1 MAAVAEVHVARLQVD
16 AADEHRHE
24 HVLLVVLGD
33 EVVDLLG
40 HLGRRMA
47 LLRDDTEH
55 VSRHSHEQRGGNTL
69 TRHVAH
75 AEVEF
80 LLLHE
85 EVVQV
90 AADLLGRGHRSEQ
103 VNILAL
109 GERREDSRHHAHLDI
124 AGHLQFVL
132 ERSLQGRRRLE
143 FLHVIHQ
150 RGLHLAERMA
160 QLSDLVDASV
170 VGQVG
175 FKVAGGDGLG
185 LPGQLLQRHH
195 LAVHDA
201 PEDQQHQQETH
212 QHDRQHGAAQPVETG
227 EDVPLG
233 ADDGDA
239 PAGRAERLV
248 EDIARFPVDHELL
261 HALLPALHGVSQGGP
276 VGIGVLEGFRE
287 DGLVEQFRGVRMHE
301 VGTALPDHDAVGIG
315 IGLDGGDG
323 LREPAQGQ
331 VHRDGSD
338 IVVLLVPDGLA
349 VGGDHI
355 RGEDPLGVEV
365 VVRLRP
371 ARSVQQ
377 FGLLIPV
384 HVEIFILVISLL
396 GGLDDTVLV
405 EGIGREPPAL
415 LLEIVR
421 LEGNGAAVEV
431 RIVLQD
437 ATGIDEHR
445 VGGVQMAGNQPVRIV
460 RGHHHFV
467 QDVRH
472 TEHRALQGLGGT
484 GNRFAAHRLAR
495 LGEQEAQRGDED
507 EGREQRDPHTKP
519 GSEAAPEEIG
529 DLVE

>member
-1 MAAVAEVHVARLQVD
+1 
-16 AADEHRHE
+16 
-24 HVLLVVLGD
+24 
-33 EVVDLLG
+33 
-40 HLGRRMA
+40 
-47 LLRDDTEH
+47 
-55 VSRHSHEQRGGNTL
+55 
-69 TRHVAH
+69 
-75 AEVEF
+75 
-80 LLLHE
+80 
-85 EVVQV
+85 
-90 AADLLGRGHRSEQ
+90 
-103 VNILAL
+103 
-109 GERREDSRHHAHLDI
+109 
-124 AGHLQFVL
+124 
-132 ERSLQGRRRLE
+132 
-143 FLHVIHQ
+143 
-150 RGLHLAERMA
+150 
-160 QLSDLVDASV
+160 
-170 VGQVG
+170 
-175 FKVAGGDGLG
+175 
-185 LPGQLLQRHH
+185 
-195 LAVHDA
+195 
-201 PEDQQHQQETH
+201 
-212 QHDRQHGAAQPVETG
+212 
-227 EDVPLG
+227 
-233 ADDGDA
+233 
-239 PAGRAERLV
+239 
-248 EDIARFPVDHELL
+248 
-261 HALLPALHGVSQGGP
+261 
-276 VGIGVLEGFRE
+276 
-287 DGLVEQFRGVRMHE
+287 MHE
-301 VGTALPDHDAVGIG
+301 VGAALPDHDAVGIG

-331 VHRDGSD
+331 VHRDSAD

-371 ARSVQQ
+371 ARFVQQ

-437 ATGIDEHR
+437 AAGIDEHR

-472 TEHRALQGLGGT
+472 AEHRALQGLGGT